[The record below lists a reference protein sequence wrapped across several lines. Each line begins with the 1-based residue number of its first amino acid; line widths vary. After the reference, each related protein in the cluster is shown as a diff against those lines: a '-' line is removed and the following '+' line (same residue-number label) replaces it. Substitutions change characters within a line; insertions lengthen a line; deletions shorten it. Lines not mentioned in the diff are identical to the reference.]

1 MKKYKYR
8 NTKTGATI
16 RSSSRIRGKNWIE
29 VTDEVETEVEE
40 KVKEEVKEVVEKK
53 TIQEKEQ
60 IDDIDGEEK
69 QIDDID
75 GVTKKEI
82 MQELDAM
89 GIEYNSRATKKELY
103 NLMMQ
108 GR

>member
-1 MKKYKYR
+1 MIKYKYR

-29 VTDEVETEVEE
+29 VTDEVEVEVKE

-60 IDDIDGEEK
+60 IDDIDGA
-69 QIDDID
+69 
-75 GVTKKEI
+75 TKKEI
-82 MQELDAM
+82 MQELDAF
-89 GIEYNSRATKKELY
+89 GIEYNPRAKKQELY
-103 NLMMQ
+103 NLMLES
-108 GR
+108 R

>member
-1 MKKYKYR
+1 MIKYKYR

-16 RSSSRIRGKNWIE
+16 RSSSKIRGKNWVEI
-29 VTDEVETEVEE
+29 TDEVEVKEETVKGQEVLEEVEE
-40 KVKEEVKEVVEKK
+40 ESLKGKEEV
-53 TIQEKEQ
+53 
-60 IDDIDGEEK
+60 
-69 QIDDID
+69 DDID

-89 GIEYNSRATKKELY
+89 GIKYNPRATKKELY
-103 NLMMQ
+103 DLMMQ